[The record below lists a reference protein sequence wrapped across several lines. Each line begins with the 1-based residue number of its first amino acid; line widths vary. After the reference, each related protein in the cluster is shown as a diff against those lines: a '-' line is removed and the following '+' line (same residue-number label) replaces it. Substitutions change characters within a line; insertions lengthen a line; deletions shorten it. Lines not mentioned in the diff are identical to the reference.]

1 MTSPASTP
9 AHPLGAALAS
19 TWSRW
24 CSLVSATGRTAWVVG
39 AVLLAL
45 GAAELVRGRPLDAVA
60 AAGVLCL
67 VAVRTSAAVA
77 RPRRRAAAARARGRA
92 AAEAEV
98 RARVRQELARSES
111 GPAATVPQVA
121 APLAAAAP
129 ATPAAPSGPPTLA
142 VQHRAWDLER
152 GRPSGEPL
160 STAGARG
167 RFDAGEPVT
176 VLVGS
181 PDAPD
186 APTSVLEVR
195 DRGREVVVTRLD
207 RHQRPSLRHMWAV
220 PTSEPGW
227 PEHRLLLREV
237 EVTGYDDDR
246 RPPDHAPTTTETY
259 RFTPDGTVSGERV
272 HVLSGE
278 VSTLVGHDPAG
289 LQVEDVPRFGDWA
302 ALLDSERSTSP

>member
-24 CSLVSATGRTAWVVG
+24 RSLVSATGLTAWVVA

-45 GAAELVRGRPLDAVA
+45 AAAELARGRPLDAVA

-111 GPAATVPQVA
+111 GSAATLPQVA

-129 ATPAAPSGPPTLA
+129 AAASEPPTLA

-152 GRPSGEPL
+152 GRPRGEPL

-181 PDAPD
+181 PDAP
-186 APTSVLEVR
+186 TSVLEVR

-207 RHQRPSLRHMWAV
+207 RHQRPSVRHVWAV

-278 VSTLVGHDPAG
+278 VRSLVGHDPAG

-302 ALLDSERSTSP
+302 ALLDSERSTSL